1 MIKETA
7 CSEFDYDLFVIGGG
21 SGGVRCARFS
31 ARKGARV
38 GIAEENYWGG
48 TCVNVGCVPKKLFTY
63 ASHFSEDVK
72 AAKGFGWYVDKP
84 GFDWPTLRENKDS
97 EITRLNGIYRK
108 LLENAGCDTFFD
120 RAIVVDP
127 HRVRV
132 GSQEFSSK
140 FIVIATGGW
149 PSVPSFPGNEHVIT
163 SNEMFHNESFPKNIV
178 IVGGG
183 YIAVEFAG
191 IMHGLGAD
199 VVQLYRGP
207 MFLRGFD
214 EEVRQHLALE
224 MVKKGIDLRFNEDI
238 LSIDRHGS
246 GLHAQVKSG
255 EKIKTQMVMYC
266 TGRQPLSHGM
276 GLEEVGVELSQ
287 SGAIVVDD
295 DFKTSVDSIY
305 ALGDVI
311 DRVALT
317 PVALAEGTA
326 LSKLLFDNEPVSMD
340 YDYIPTA
347 VFSNPN
353 IGTVGFTEGE
363 ATQKFQKIRVYTS
376 RFTPMK
382 HTLSGMDEK
391 SFMKIIV
398 DDGSDR
404 VVGVHM
410 VGPEAGEIMQGVG
423 VAIKAGATKAQ
434 FDATIG
440 IHPTS
445 AEELV
450 TMREERE

>member
-1 MIKETA
+1 MMKETA

-31 ARKGARV
+31 AQKGARV

-63 ASHFSEDVK
+63 ASHFSEDVS
-72 AAKGFGWYVDKP
+72 AARGFGWYVDKP

-97 EITRLNGIYRK
+97 EITRLNGIYQK
-108 LLENAGCDTFFD
+108 LLKNVGCDTFFD
-120 RAIVVDP
+120 RAVVVNP
-127 HRVRV
+127 HLVRV

-140 FIVIATGGW
+140 YIVIATGGW
-149 PSVPSFPGNEHVIT
+149 PSVPSFPGNEHVVT
-163 SNEMFHNESFPKNIV
+163 SNEMFHNESFPKNII

-199 VVQLYRGP
+199 VIQLYRGP

-214 EEVRQHLALE
+214 KEVRQHLASE

-238 LSIDRHGS
+238 TSIDRHGS
-246 GLHAQVKSG
+246 GLHAQLKSG
-255 EKIKTQMVMYC
+255 EALKTQMVMYC
-266 TGRQPLSHGM
+266 TGRKPLSHGI
-276 GLEEVGVELSQ
+276 GLEKVGVEFSQ
-287 SGAIVVDD
+287 TGAIMVDG

-326 LSKLLFDNEPVSMD
+326 LSNLLFDDEPVSMD

-363 ATQKFQKIRVYTS
+363 AKNKFQKIRVYTS
-376 RFTPMK
+376 CFTPMK
-382 HTLSGMDEK
+382 HSLSGMDEK
-391 SFMKIIV
+391 SFIKIIV
-398 DDGSDR
+398 DDG
-404 VVGVHM
+404 HH
-410 VGPEAGEIMQGVG
+410 Q
-423 VAIKAGATKAQ
+423 Q
-434 FDATIG
+434 
-440 IHPTS
+440 
-445 AEELV
+445 
-450 TMREERE
+450 

>member
-1 MIKETA
+1 
-7 CSEFDYDLFVIGGG
+7 
-21 SGGVRCARFS
+21 
-31 ARKGARV
+31 
-38 GIAEENYWGG
+38 
-48 TCVNVGCVPKKLFTY
+48 
-63 ASHFSEDVK
+63 
-72 AAKGFGWYVDKP
+72 
-84 GFDWPTLRENKDS
+84 
-97 EITRLNGIYRK
+97 
-108 LLENAGCDTFFD
+108 
-120 RAIVVDP
+120 
-127 HRVRV
+127 
-132 GSQEFSSK
+132 
-140 FIVIATGGW
+140 
-149 PSVPSFPGNEHVIT
+149 
-163 SNEMFHNESFPKNIV
+163 
-178 IVGGG
+178 
-183 YIAVEFAG
+183 
-191 IMHGLGAD
+191 
-199 VVQLYRGP
+199 
-207 MFLRGFD
+207 
-214 EEVRQHLALE
+214 
-224 MVKKGIDLRFNEDI
+224 
-238 LSIDRHGS
+238 
-246 GLHAQVKSG
+246 
-255 EKIKTQMVMYC
+255 MYC
-266 TGRQPLSHGM
+266 TGRKPLSHGM

-363 ATQKFQKIRVYTS
+363 ATKKFQKIRVYTS

>member
-1 MIKETA
+1 M
-7 CSEFDYDLFVIGGG
+7 
-21 SGGVRCARFS
+21 
-31 ARKGARV
+31 
-38 GIAEENYWGG
+38 
-48 TCVNVGCVPKKLFTY
+48 
-63 ASHFSEDVK
+63 
-72 AAKGFGWYVDKP
+72 
-84 GFDWPTLRENKDS
+84 
-97 EITRLNGIYRK
+97 
-108 LLENAGCDTFFD
+108 
-120 RAIVVDP
+120 
-127 HRVRV
+127 
-132 GSQEFSSK
+132 
-140 FIVIATGGW
+140 
-149 PSVPSFPGNEHVIT
+149 
-163 SNEMFHNESFPKNIV
+163 
-178 IVGGG
+178 
-183 YIAVEFAG
+183 
-191 IMHGLGAD
+191 
-199 VVQLYRGP
+199 
-207 MFLRGFD
+207 
-214 EEVRQHLALE
+214 
-224 MVKKGIDLRFNEDI
+224 
-238 LSIDRHGS
+238 
-246 GLHAQVKSG
+246 
-255 EKIKTQMVMYC
+255 
-266 TGRQPLSHGM
+266 
-276 GLEEVGVELSQ
+276 
-287 SGAIVVDD
+287 
-295 DFKTSVDSIY
+295 
-305 ALGDVI
+305 I

>member
-1 MIKETA
+1 MMKEIA

-31 ARKGARV
+31 AQKGARV

-72 AAKGFGWYVDKP
+72 AAKGFGWYADKP

-97 EITRLNGIYRK
+97 EITRLNGIYGK
-108 LLENAGCDTFFD
+108 LLQNAGCDTFFD

-199 VVQLYRGP
+199 VIQLYRGP

-214 EEVRQHLALE
+214 EEVRQHLASE

-238 LSIDRHGS
+238 LSIERHGS
-246 GLHAQVKSG
+246 GLHAHVKSG

-266 TGRQPLSHGM
+266 TGRKPLSYGM

-295 DFKTSVDSIY
+295 DFKTSIDSIY

-326 LSKLLFDNEPVSMD
+326 LSKLLFDNEPISMD

-353 IGTVGFTEGE
+353 IGTVGFTEDE
-363 ATQKFQKIRVYTS
+363 ATNKFQKIRVYTS